1 MRGAKNSFYKRWH
14 SLTISPTKVRQI
26 WKRPYWVEAGKFH
39 DISCG
44 TCPRFDAAKTACSI
58 VYGSPSRKCA
68 AAAIEANLNN
78 VAKKSTLEIGFGTWA
93 LARNLIRRAGG
104 TWTGVDPGQPKES
117 GSSIGKGGYGH
128 AADIPFPDSTFD
140 LVFGIQ
146 TFEHWGQRVKAFMRP
161 SRYEDCMQEILRVLK
176 PGGSIYLDAPMHFH
190 GNEMFVMGDVDKL
203 RELFDDSKWD
213 DVEVERWRHKYEP
226 LERFLPSQPEL
237 DLWPEE
243 VTSYPK
249 EQIAEIQK
257 NGSAWMATFKARKR
271 NG

>member
-26 WKRPYWVEAGKFH
+26 WKHPYWVEAGKFH

-213 DVEVERWRHKYEP
+213 DVEVERWRHKYAP